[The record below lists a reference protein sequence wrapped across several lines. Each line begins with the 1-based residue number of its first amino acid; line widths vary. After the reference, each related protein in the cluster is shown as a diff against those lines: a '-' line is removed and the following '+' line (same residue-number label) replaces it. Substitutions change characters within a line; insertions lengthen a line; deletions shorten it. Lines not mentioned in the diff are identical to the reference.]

1 MLIAI
6 AFVIGFLC
14 GSIPFG
20 QVFARLR
27 GVDLRAVGSGNIG
40 ATNAARALGKG
51 LGVATL
57 ICDAAKGAVP
67 ILIAGRILAGTP
79 ALPWLLAAVGLGAVL
94 GHMFC
99 PWLRFRGGK
108 GVATGLGVFAVLA
121 WLPAIIAAVA
131 WVILY
136 AIWRVSSVGSLIA
149 TAILPIAIF
158 FLDGPRPVFWLAVV
172 LWPIIVLKHRGN
184 IGRLIRREESK
195 V

>member
-1 MLIAI
+1 VLIAI
-6 AFVIGFLC
+6 SFAIGFLC

-57 ICDAAKGAVP
+57 VCDAAKGAVP
-67 ILIAGRILAGTP
+67 ILIAGRILSGRP
-79 ALPWLLAAVGLGAVL
+79 ELDWMLAAVGLGAVL

-99 PWLRFRGGK
+99 PWLKFRGGK
-108 GVATGLGVFAVLA
+108 GVATGLGVFAALA
-121 WLPAIIAAVA
+121 WLPAVIAAVA
-131 WVILY
+131 WIVVY

-149 TAILPIAIF
+149 TALLPIAIF
-158 FLDGPRPVFWLAVV
+158 FLGGVRPVFFLA
-172 LWPIIVLKHRGN
+172 IVLFPVIVWKHRAN